1 MILRYVDGYG
11 NMLLFRSRGFSKT
24 KFDRKFLGLLG
35 LCAAKQNFQ
44 DSQFYNVRLS
54 FMSQNYAEVV
64 EHIKSC

>member
-1 MILRYVDGYG
+1 MGMETCCCFAREV
-11 NMLLFRSRGFSKT
+11 FRKQNLIE
-24 KFDRKFLGLLG
+24 KFLGLLG

-64 EHIKSC
+64 EHIK